1 MHAFVA
7 PPHRRAR
14 VSRSVVRGVD
24 DDRDEED
31 DRTRRTTDA
40 MRRTDSLTHIE
51 QAMSSV
57 KSLRGRGLDLPNT
70 PRWLRRKHRC
80 ARGDEGCGGRVPPRV
95 ARDGRGE
102 RRISRDDDDSN
113 DERRESRASD

>member
-1 MHAFVA
+1 M
-7 PPHRRAR
+7 
-14 VSRSVVRGVD
+14 
-24 DDRDEED
+24 RDASD
-31 DRTRRTTDA
+31 G

-80 ARGDEGCGGRVPPRV
+80 ARGDEGCGVGACSSACR
-95 ARDGRGE
+95 ARRERGTADT
-102 RRISRDDDDSN
+102 SRDDAAADDDDDAIRTDGEN
-113 DERRESRASD
+113 LNLG

>member
-1 MHAFVA
+1 M
-7 PPHRRAR
+7 
-14 VSRSVVRGVD
+14 
-24 DDRDEED
+24 RDASD
-31 DRTRRTTDA
+31 G

-80 ARGDEGCGGRVPPRV
+80 ARGDEGCGGRAFLRASRATGEGNGGDVP
-95 ARDGRGE
+95 
-102 RRISRDDDDSN
+102 RRRRRYDSKR
-113 DERRESRASD
+113 RRES

>member
-1 MHAFVA
+1 
-7 PPHRRAR
+7 
-14 VSRSVVRGVD
+14 
-24 DDRDEED
+24 
-31 DRTRRTTDA
+31 

-80 ARGDEGCGGRVPPRV
+80 ARGDEGCGG
-95 ARDGRGE
+95 ARSSTCRARRERGTADT
-102 RRISRDDDDSN
+102 SRDDDDDTIRN
-113 DERRESRASD
+113 DGENLNPISGE

>member
-1 MHAFVA
+1 
-7 PPHRRAR
+7 
-14 VSRSVVRGVD
+14 
-24 DDRDEED
+24 
-31 DRTRRTTDA
+31 

-80 ARGDEGCGGRVPPRV
+80 ARGDEGCGVG
-95 ARDGRGE
+95 ARSSACRARRERGTADT
-102 RRISRDDDDSN
+102 SRDDDDDENRN
-113 DERRESRASD
+113 DGENLISISGE